1 MVKIADVARHAQV
14 SASTVSYVLSGKRPI
29 SAEVQ
34 ARVQES
40 IKTLGY
46 HPHAGARSLAS
57 RRSNVIALVVPLR
70 TGVHVPVQMQFVTSV
85 VTSARRYDHDVLL
98 LTQDEGESGLRRV
111 SGSSLADALII
122 MDIELDDPR
131 LPALRELTTPSVLIG
146 FPTDTTGITCVDLDF
161 IAVGELCVDYL
172 HGLGHRRLALFGSPH
187 QVYERRAGYATKVAQ
202 GFGAAAARNG
212 IAASTHPFD
221 GGPTEVNAT
230 VRELL
235 ERHPDLTGVVVHNE
249 PIMGPVLQALRDCG
263 RRVPQDVSV
272 LAIGPDDLISRFDLS
287 GVALPVDDVGHT
299 AVELVMAKLDG
310 HQVRP
315 ATMLPP
321 QLTARASTGPAP
333 CRSAR
338 PPAPSSEQGTRRD

>member
-29 SAEVQ
+29 SAEVRQ
-34 ARVQES
+34 RVQES

-70 TGVHVPVQMQFVTSV
+70 SGVHVPVQMQFVTSV

-131 LPALRELTTPSVLIG
+131 LPALRELSTPSVLIG
-146 FPTDTTGITCVDLDF
+146 FPSDTTGVTCVDLDF

-172 HGLGHRRLALFGSPH
+172 HGLGHRRVALLGSPH
-187 QVYERRAGYATKVAQ
+187 RVYERRAGYATRVAQ
-202 GFGAAAARNG
+202 GFRDAAARHG
-212 IAASTHPFD
+212 VAATTHQID
-221 GGPTEVNAT
+221 GGRDEVFST
-230 VRELL
+230 VRRLL
-235 ERHPDLTGVVVHNE
+235 EEHPDLTGVIVHNE
-249 PIMGPVLQALRDCG
+249 PIMGPLLQALHDCG
-263 RRVPQDVSV
+263 RRVPEDVSV
-272 LAIGPDDLISRFDLS
+272 VAVGPDDLVSRFDLS
-287 GVALPVDDVGHT
+287 GVALPVDAVGHT
-299 AVELVMAKLDG
+299 AVDLVMAKLDG
-310 HQVRP
+310 KDVEA
-315 ATMLPP
+315 ATMLRP
-321 QLTARASTGPAP
+321 QLTVRKSTGPAP
-333 CRSAR
+333 A
-338 PPAPSSEQGTRRD
+338 